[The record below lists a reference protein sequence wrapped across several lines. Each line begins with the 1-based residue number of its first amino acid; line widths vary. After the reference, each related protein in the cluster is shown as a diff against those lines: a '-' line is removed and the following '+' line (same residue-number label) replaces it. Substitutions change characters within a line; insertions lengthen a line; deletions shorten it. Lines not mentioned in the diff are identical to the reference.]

1 MSIWLVIIPV
11 ACALLAWLLYPVLFP
26 RKEADRIHR
35 IQQDALKRH
44 SKAMQK
50 DRERIAEYWAERGKV
65 IRVHKSDWDGEIRYC
80 ASVDETKP
88 LERIQRV

>member
-1 MSIWLVIIPV
+1 MTPVYIFYSVAITTICGII
-11 ACALLAWLLYPVLFP
+11 AWYLYPVLFP

-35 IQQDALKRH
+35 IQQEALKRH

-65 IRVHKSDWDGEIRYC
+65 IRVHKSAWDGEIRYS
-80 ASVDETKP
+80 ASLDENKP
-88 LERIQRV
+88 LT